1 MPQPDIHKKTERI
14 IMKGEI
20 KSPID
25 PGPGCRFAARCP
37 YATEACQQPQKLTEV
52 VPNHFVSCC
61 RIKEIG

>member
-1 MPQPDIHKKTERI
+1 MPQPDIHKKTKRI

-37 YATEACQQPQKLTEV
+37 YAKDICRQESPDLRETKPGHIVAC
-52 VPNHFVSCC
+52 HFAG
-61 RIKEIG
+61 EL